1 MNISIPINALKELL
15 GKIPTPNTMSN
26 KPGYYIKV
34 WILEKDG
41 NIVLPNLD
49 KEYVSIIHEYFDH
62 KCLGVLEFKWN
73 YDKQEWEIS
82 LPLV

>member
-1 MNISIPINALKELL
+1 MNISIPINALKELFTQ
-15 GKIPTPNTMSN
+15 IPTPKTNT
-26 KPGYYIKV
+26 PGYYIKV
-34 WILEKDG
+34 WVLEKDG

-62 KCLGVLEFKWN
+62 KCLGMLEFKWN
-73 YDKQEWEIS
+73 YNKQEWEIS